1 MLEEIKKMAISNI
14 DVYSQTGSLPS
25 STRSAAPATALPGTR
40 ELVQQ
45 QQTQAAV
52 SQASKA
58 EVDTAVKQI
67 NEFISPIMQSIQ
79 FSTDNDSGRVVV
91 KVVDSETQKVLRQ
104 IPNEEVLAISKT
116 LDKLQGLIIRQ
127 TA

>member
-14 DVYSQTGSLPS
+14 DVYSQAGSFAS
-25 STRSAAPATALPGTR
+25 STRSAAPVSALPGTK
-40 ELVQQ
+40 ELVQ
-45 QQTQAAV
+45 QQTQAAA
-52 SQASKA
+52 SQVSKA

>member
-14 DVYSQTGSLPS
+14 DVYSQAGSFPTS
-25 STRSAAPATALPGTR
+25 ARSATPVSALPGTK

-45 QQTQAAV
+45 QAQSAS
-52 SQASKA
+52 SQVSKA

-67 NEFISPIMQSIQ
+67 NEFISPILQSIQ

>member
-14 DVYSQTGSLPS
+14 DIYSQAGSFPS
-25 STRSAAPATALPGTR
+25 APRSAAPVSAAPAAK
-40 ELVQQ
+40 ESVQQ
-45 QQTQAAV
+45 QPQAAA

-79 FSTDNDSGRVVV
+79 FSTDDDSGRVVV